1 MIFFDLDGTLLD
13 SNGVWLEVDNTF
25 LGRRGLAPTPEYTFT
40 VGHSIFPVAAQFTKD
55 YYHLEDD
62 PEDIMAEWRSLA
74 RDAYAHTVPLKR
86 GAKELLDRLRSQG
99 WPIALLTASLPDLCR
114 AALDRHG
121 LTGYFQGFFFAQ
133 EEGVEKR
140 NSKAYLLA
148 AERFGVYP
156 EDCVL
161 FEDSPHN
168 CAAAQA
174 AGFDVIGVYDEFY
187 KDQWDEVQA
196 NSRRAIRSL
205 YDLLTEPFLLF
216 P

>member
-25 LGRRGLAPTPEYTFT
+25 LGRRGLSPTPEYTFT

-55 YYHLEDD
+55 YYHLTDD

-74 RDAYAHTVPLKR
+74 RDAYVHTVPLKP
-86 GAKELLDRLRSQG
+86 GARELLDRFRAQG
-99 WPIALLTASLPDLCR
+99 WPMALLTASLPDLCR

-133 EEGVEKR
+133 EEGMEKR
-140 NSKAYLLA
+140 NSKAYILA
-148 AERFGVYP
+148 AERFGVVP
-156 EDCVL
+156 QDCVL
-161 FEDSPHN
+161 LEDSPHN

-174 AGFDVIGVYDEFY
+174 AGFSVIGVYDNFY
-187 KDQWDEVQA
+187 RDHWAEVQA
-196 NSRRAIRSL
+196 NSRRAVMSL

-216 P
+216 H